1 MDQITIENYL
11 SRIKYG
17 EPFMKKLSDVA
28 IKDIVGVIEKIW
40 ENSCGNFY
48 FTIESGEYLKK
59 AYADK
64 TITVE
69 YNSNLDIETIIV
81 KWGFYDQIKIELS
94 AYGLTATYK
103 PEHGQNKI
111 IYDITWVLVNSWFQ
125 N

>member
-1 MDQITIENYL
+1 MDQIKIEDYL

-48 FTIESGEYLKK
+48 DTIESGEYLKK

-81 KWGFYDQIKIELS
+81 KWSFYDQIKIELS

-111 IYDITWVLVNSWFQ
+111 IYDITWVLVNSCFQ

>member
-1 MDQITIENYL
+1 MDQIKIEDYL
-11 SRIKYG
+11 SRVKYG
-17 EPFMKKLSDVA
+17 EPFMKKLSEVA

-48 FTIESGEYLKK
+48 FTIKNGEYLKK
-59 AYADK
+59 EYANK

-81 KWGFYDQIKIELS
+81 EWSFYDQIKIELS

-103 PEHGQNKI
+103 PEHGQNKM

>member
-17 EPFMKKLSDVA
+17 EPFMKKLSEVA

-48 FTIESGEYLKK
+48 DTIENGEYLKK
-59 AYADK
+59 EYTNK

-81 KWGFYDQIKIELS
+81 KWSFYDQIKIELS

>member
-1 MDQITIENYL
+1 MDQIKIKDYL

-17 EPFMKKLSDVA
+17 EPFMKTLSNIS
-28 IKDIVGVIEKIW
+28 IKDIVTVIEKIW

-48 FTIESGEYLKK
+48 FTIENGEYLKK
-59 AYADK
+59 EYANK
-64 TITVE
+64 TITVG

-81 KWGFYDQIKIELS
+81 KWSFYDQIKIELS

>member
-17 EPFMKKLSDVA
+17 EPFMKKLSEVA

-48 FTIESGEYLKK
+48 FTIENGEYLKK
-59 AYADK
+59 EYANK

-81 KWGFYDQIKIELS
+81 KWSFYDQIKIELS

-103 PEHGQNKI
+103 PEHGQNKM

>member
-81 KWGFYDQIKIELS
+81 KWSFYDQIKIELS

>member
-11 SRIKYG
+11 SRIKCG
-17 EPFMKKLSDVA
+17 EPFMKKLSEVA
-28 IKDIVGVIEKIW
+28 IKDIVDVIEKIW

-48 FTIESGEYLKK
+48 FTIGNGEYLKK

-81 KWGFYDQIKIELS
+81 KWSFYDQIKIELS

>member
-1 MDQITIENYL
+1 MDQIKIENYL

-81 KWGFYDQIKIELS
+81 KWSFYDQIKIELS

>member
-69 YNSNLDIETIIV
+69 YNSNLDIKTIIV
-81 KWGFYDQIKIELS
+81 KWSFYDQIKIELS

>member
-17 EPFMKKLSDVA
+17 EPFMKKLSEVA

-48 FTIESGEYLKK
+48 DTIGNGEYLKK

-81 KWGFYDQIKIELS
+81 KWSFYDQIKIELS

-111 IYDITWVLVNSWFQ
+111 IYDITWVLVNSCFQ

>member
-81 KWGFYDQIKIELS
+81 KWSFYDQIKIELS

-103 PEHGQNKI
+103 PEYGQNKI

>member
-1 MDQITIENYL
+1 MNIEDYKK
-11 SRIKYG
+11 RIAYG
-17 EPFMKKLSDVA
+17 EPFMKTLSNIS
-28 IKDIVGVIEKIW
+28 IKDIVTVIEKIW

-48 FTIESGEYLKK
+48 FTIENGEYLKK
-59 AYADK
+59 EYANK

-81 KWGFYDQIKIELS
+81 KWSFYDQIKIELS

>member
-1 MDQITIENYL
+1 MGRMSIEDYKN
-11 SRIKYG
+11 RIAYG
-17 EPFMKKLSDVA
+17 EPFMKKLSNIS

-48 FTIESGEYLKK
+48 FAIKNGEYLKK

-81 KWGFYDQIKIELS
+81 KWSFYDQIKIELS

-103 PEHGQNKI
+103 PEHGQNEI
-111 IYDITWVLVNSWFQ
+111 IYDITWVLINSYFQ

>member
-1 MDQITIENYL
+1 MDQIKIEDYL
-11 SRIKYG
+11 SRVKYG
-17 EPFMKKLSDVA
+17 EPFMKKLSEVA

-48 FTIESGEYLKK
+48 FTIENGEYLKK
-59 AYADK
+59 EYANK

-81 KWGFYDQIKIELS
+81 KWSFYDQIKIELS

-103 PEHGQNKI
+103 PEHGQNKM

>member
-1 MDQITIENYL
+1 MDQIKIEDYL

-17 EPFMKKLSDVA
+17 EPFMKKLSEVA

-81 KWGFYDQIKIELS
+81 KWSFYDQIKIELS

>member
-1 MDQITIENYL
+1 MNQTTIEDYL

-17 EPFMKKLSDVA
+17 EPFMKKLSEVA

-48 FTIESGEYLKK
+48 FTIENGEYLKK
-59 AYADK
+59 EYANK

-81 KWGFYDQIKIELS
+81 KWSFYDQIKIELS

-103 PEHGQNKI
+103 PEHGQNKM

>member
-1 MDQITIENYL
+1 MDQITIKNYL

-17 EPFMKKLSDVA
+17 EPFMKKLSEVA

-48 FTIESGEYLKK
+48 DTIESGEYLKK
-59 AYADK
+59 EYANK

-81 KWGFYDQIKIELS
+81 KWSFYDQIKIELS

-103 PEHGQNKI
+103 PEHGQNKM

>member
-17 EPFMKKLSDVA
+17 EPFMKKLSEVA

-81 KWGFYDQIKIELS
+81 KWSFYDQIKIELS